1 MPWKKPVGLPA
12 GVPRSAGAQQG
23 AVVLKQSAD
32 QGLLLR
38 PGMRLILAL
47 LAGLFAS
54 SAYADE
60 DTIDMSRAIFVSL
73 ADQHVVPYIDP
84 DTDKIAGSIDTG
96 LVSKQIEIASS
107 IGKLLAIDGKTPRVN
122 IVDLQ
127 LKTIRTVSLGLVPSR
142 MTVSSDGLTVALA
155 DTQSGHVVLLDLLRR
170 HIVGT
175 VDSLPPLRDMVFST
189 DSKKVYLAGAQSGA
203 IDVLDAVKG
212 QLDPAIATGL
222 PHGSL
227 AFGRAPNGRR
237 LFVQSDG
244 GGGVGV
250 LDLERPGPLAPIPAG
265 PAATVAFPSAT
276 GAHLL
281 VVDNQRGTLTI
292 IGDGEAQNPVVLK
305 AATGVSI
312 VYTAWFDTL
321 ALVPSVTSRTLLLYD
336 LAAMRSAGE
345 IPLAGVP
352 ARGGV
357 TPDGQKLYLPLTDAD
372 QVAVINAQRRKL
384 TGTISMP
391 GRPTA
396 IVLAGSYG
404 VCH

>member
-1 MPWKKPVGLPA
+1 MKFILA
-12 GVPRSAGAQQG
+12 
-23 AVVLKQSAD
+23 L
-32 QGLLLR
+32 
-38 PGMRLILAL
+38 LAL
-47 LAGLFAS
+47 LAGLFAA

-60 DTIDMSRAIFVSL
+60 DTIDMTHAVFVSL

-84 DTDKIAGSIDTG
+84 DVDKIAGSIDVG
-96 LVSKQIEIASS
+96 LVPKQIEIASS
-107 IGKLLAIDGKTPRVN
+107 IGKLLAIDGKSPQVN

-127 LKTIRTVSLGLVPSR
+127 LGTIRTVSLDLVPSR

-155 DTQSGHVVLLDLLRR
+155 DTEGGHVVLLDLLRR
-170 HIVGT
+170 QIVG
-175 VDSLPPLRDMVFST
+175 SAGNLPPLRDMVFST
-189 DSKKVYLAGAQSGA
+189 DSKKLYLAGAHAGA
-203 IDVLDAVKG
+203 IDVIDAAKG
-212 QLDPAIATGL
+212 QLVPAIATGL

-227 AFGRAPNGRR
+227 AFGRSPNGQR
-237 LFVQSDG
+237 LFVQSDS

-250 LDLERPGPLAPIPAG
+250 LDLERSGPLAPIPAG

-276 GAHLL
+276 GAYLL
-281 VVDNQRGTLTI
+281 VVDNQRGTLMI
-292 IGDGEAQNPVVLK
+292 IRDGDAQNAAVLK

-312 VYTAWFDTL
+312 VYTAWFDSL
-321 ALVPSVTSRTLLLYD
+321 ALVPSSTAKTLFLYD
-336 LAAMRSAGE
+336 LEAMHSSGE
-345 IPLAGVP
+345 IALAGTP

-384 TGTISMP
+384 AASIAMP
-391 GRPTA
+391 GHPTA

>member
-1 MPWKKPVGLPA
+1 MKLIFA
-12 GVPRSAGAQQG
+12 
-23 AVVLKQSAD
+23 
-32 QGLLLR
+32 
-38 PGMRLILAL
+38 ILA
-47 LAGLFAS
+47 ALFAT

-60 DTIDMSRAIFVSL
+60 DTIDMNRAIFVSIEG
-73 ADQHVVPYIDP
+73 QRVVPYIDP
-84 DTDKIAGSIDTG
+84 DADKIAGSIDVG
-96 LVSKQIEIASS
+96 LVPRQIEIASS
-107 IGKLLAIDGKTPRVN
+107 IGKLLAIDGTSPQVN

-127 LKTIRTVSLGLVPSR
+127 LRTLRTVPLGLIPKR

-155 DTQSGHVVLLDLLRR
+155 DTETGQVVLLDLLRR
-170 HIVGT
+170 RIVGT
-175 VDSLPPLRDMVFST
+175 TTDLPPLRDMVFST
-189 DSKKVYLAGAQSGA
+189 DSKKLYLAGAHQNA
-203 IDVLDAVKG
+203 IDVLDASKG

-237 LFVQSDG
+237 LFVQSDS

-250 LDLERPGPLAPIPAG
+250 LDLERSGPLAPIPAG
-265 PAATVAFPSAT
+265 PASTVAFPSAT
-276 GAHLL
+276 GAYLL

-292 IGDGEAQNPVVLK
+292 SRDGDVQNSAVLK

-321 ALVPSVTSRTLLLYD
+321 ALVPSTTARTLLLYD
-336 LAAMRSAGE
+336 LEAMHPVGE
-345 IPLAGVP
+345 IPLAGAP

-372 QVAVINAQRRKL
+372 QVAVINAQRRAL
-384 TGTISMP
+384 VGSIAMP
-391 GRPTA
+391 GHPTA